1 MAAIKRHL
9 EDLIYTMTYDEL
21 HSLLESEGWTD
32 KEIEELWRA
41 YH

>member
-21 HSLLESEGWTD
+21 YSLLESEGWTD